1 MCLWPCPPAVDRCTA
16 HCSGFPVTPSVAAPH
31 SPWSAARAARAAPKR
46 LNPTHAGHHAACTP
60 QAANILKRL
69 SSTATTGTETL
80 STMGSLRNALTA
92 GSTDFSA
99 SGLVS
104 LGSGQ
109 VPGGFDQ
116 VAFYQHL
123 VVRPF
128 PDFLLYALNLRTC
141 AGSVCAG
148 PCVA

>member
-1 MCLWPCPPAVDRCTA
+1 
-16 HCSGFPVTPSVAAPH
+16 VA
-31 SPWSAARAARAAPKR
+31 
-46 LNPTHAGHHAACTP
+46 

-109 VPGGFDQ
+109 VPGFDQ

-123 VVRPF
+123 VVSALCPAKCACFASAVAHTLRPT
-128 PDFLLYALNLRTC
+128 PAACSRVCCDLPLCVKMASAFLDGLIHARQ
-141 AGSVCAG
+141 
-148 PCVA
+148 PCLLAPVGEIR

>member
-1 MCLWPCPPAVDRCTA
+1 
-16 HCSGFPVTPSVAAPH
+16 
-31 SPWSAARAARAAPKR
+31 
-46 LNPTHAGHHAACTP
+46 
-60 QAANILKRL
+60 
-69 SSTATTGTETL
+69 
-80 STMGSLRNALTA
+80 MGSLRNALTA

-123 VVRPF
+123 VVRPCTLN
-128 PDFLLYALNLRTC
+128 PIPHTLTSPLRSAVPPQDKGGWAPLGRLLQAPRRGGFANTAYC
-141 AGSVCAG
+141 QH
-148 PCVA
+148 

>member
-1 MCLWPCPPAVDRCTA
+1 MLTR
-16 HCSGFPVTPSVAAPH
+16 SRSI
-31 SPWSAARAARAAPKR
+31 ARRGA
-46 LNPTHAGHHAACTP
+46 P
-60 QAANILKRL
+60 QAAKILKRL

-92 GSTDFSA
+92 ASTDFSA

-109 VPGGFDQ
+109 VPGFDQ

-123 VVRPF
+123 VVSSPLPSRALSGARWSAVP
-128 PDFLLYALNLRTC
+128 PQCVQVRVGSSSIASCQHLGVRHPPKLLPVRQSSAKC
-141 AGSVCAG
+141 W
-148 PCVA
+148 

>member
-1 MCLWPCPPAVDRCTA
+1 MLVGPFDSRASLAMAAAAEVFA
-16 HCSGFPVTPSVAAPH
+16 TP
-31 SPWSAARAARAAPKR
+31 RR
-46 LNPTHAGHHAACTP
+46 LNPAHAGHRAACIL

-104 LGSGQ
+104 LGSGH

-128 PDFLLYALNLRTC
+128 PSLQFVHPHDRPSAAPVFALFH
-141 AGSVCAG
+141 V
-148 PCVA
+148 

>member
-1 MCLWPCPPAVDRCTA
+1 MLSSFMNAVSC
-16 HCSGFPVTPSVAAPH
+16 
-31 SPWSAARAARAAPKR
+31 
-46 LNPTHAGHHAACTP
+46 AGIR

-109 VPGGFDQ
+109 VAGGFDQ

-123 VVRPF
+123 VVSSST
-128 PDFLLYALNLRTC
+128 LYTPRFSAFGY
-141 AGSVCAG
+141 APAVSIWG
-148 PCVA
+148 